1 MELLDRIETQLV
13 SNRLPLVA
21 ITVAAVPYANTP
33 VVLTLHW
40 HGFVETKLTEVTD
53 ANVIAYQSVPSSA
66 LQVNERWDRLDQL
79 ENAVLDVA
87 WELGSW
93 DVARTEALPFVRPG
107 ASEQES
113 VECLGAFGSNP
124 IIIDGQS
131 PVVADVPDAE
141 DLIEAASR
149 TGYLSWLFRPVRG
162 GVWAEVAEDETLEE
176 GGYRNPPCPY
186 IATPTN
192 PKRIPRRSRRVIY
205 QFGRST
211 RLIQ

>member
-21 ITVAAVPYANTP
+21 ITVAAVPYTNTP

-40 HGFVETKLTEVTD
+40 HGFVEMRLAEVTD
-53 ANVIAYQSVPSSA
+53 ANVVAYQSVPSSA
-66 LQVNERWDRLDQL
+66 LQINERWDRLDEL

-107 ASEQES
+107 ASEQDS
-113 VECLGAFGSNP
+113 VECLGAFGSSP
-124 IIIDGQS
+124 IAIEGQP
-131 PVVADVPDAE
+131 PVVADVPDAQ

-149 TGYLSWLFRPVRG
+149 AGYLSWLFRPVRG
-162 GVWAEVAEDETLEE
+162 GVWAEVAEDATLEE

-186 IATPTN
+186 IAVPT
-192 PKRIPRRSRRVIY
+192 RVGRTRRPRRVTY
-205 QFGRST
+205 QFGRCT
-211 RLIQ
+211 RLAR